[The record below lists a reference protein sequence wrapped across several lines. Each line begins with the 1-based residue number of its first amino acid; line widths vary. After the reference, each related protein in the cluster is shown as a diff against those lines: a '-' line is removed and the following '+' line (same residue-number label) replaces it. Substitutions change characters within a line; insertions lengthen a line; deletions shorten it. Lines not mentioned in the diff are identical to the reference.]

1 MEPATKKINMNPLF
15 PFMAVGSL
23 IYAFFYTFCLYKNAS
38 GITYPFFVGGTCFF
52 FFFYLKKS
60 KVTAKKFSLFIV
72 ISLMLLGISTCCTDS
87 WVLLFFNK
95 IAILLLFFY
104 LMLHNIYEDKRWDI
118 SKYLGSMLSVGIFA
132 LAYIYRPFS
141 DYTAHSALQKE
152 KASLPDK
159 PESKMKYVFWGII
172 IALPLLIVV
181 VLLLGSADAVFSN
194 LLENIFSLEIFEH
207 IWNNVWGIG
216 FLLVF
221 SFFASYC
228 LMCRLSDKDIK
239 EEVPDKRRFEP
250 LLGITVTSMI
260 SVVYLIFCFIQV
272 VYLFGGFDTLPED
285 YTYASYARE
294 GFFQLVFVC
303 LINLSLVL
311 ICVKYFRKNPVLQ
324 GILTFISLCTFIM
337 IASSAYRM
345 LLYIAVYHLTFLRIF
360 VLWALL
366 VIFLLMCGAMILI
379 YKQDFPLVKYC
390 VIVVSV
396 LYIAF
401 SFSHPDAIIARY
413 NLDKI
418 FVACTDETDGHLY
431 YSLDEN
437 RDFRYLKRLSTD
449 AAPAIFAKAAEV
461 QINPEGENRW
471 FDEHYWWLDDYA
483 AEIVTESYDHGMDF
497 PIEDYLLPDKQSPRK
512 YNFSR
517 QAAYK
522 AYTKYFK
529 THQDFA
535 ERISG
540 EIINY

>member
-1 MEPATKKINMNPLF
+1 MEPTTQKSNTNPLF

-60 KVTAKKFSLFIV
+60 GVTAKKFSIFIV
-72 ISLMLLGISTCCTDS
+72 SSLMLLGISNCCTDS
-87 WVLLFFNK
+87 WVLLFLNK
-95 IAILLLFFY
+95 FAILFLFFY

-118 SKYLGSMLSVGIFA
+118 SKYIGSMFSIGIFA
-132 LAYIYRPFS
+132 LAYIYRPIS
-141 DYTAHSALQKE
+141 DYFAYAASRKE
-152 KASLPDK
+152 ESVPRNK
-159 PESKMKYVFWGII
+159 PESKIKYIFFGIL

-194 LLENIFSLEIFEH
+194 LLERIFSFEIFET
-207 IWNNVWGIG
+207 IWKNIWGIG
-216 FLLVF
+216 FLMIF

-228 LMCRLSDKDIK
+228 LMCRLTDKDIK
-239 EEVPDKRRFEP
+239 EEISDKRRLEP
-250 LLGITVTSMI
+250 VMGITVTSLI
-260 SVVYLIFCFIQV
+260 SLVYLVFCLIQV
-272 VYLFGGFDTLPED
+272 VYLFGGFGTLPEN

-303 LINLSLVL
+303 LINLALVL
-311 ICVKYFRKNPVLQ
+311 ICMKYFRENIVLK
-324 GILTFISLCTFIM
+324 ILLSFISLCTFIM

-345 LLYIAVYHLTFLRIF
+345 ILYITVYHLTFLRLF

-379 YKQDFPLVKYC
+379 YKREFPLVKYC

-418 FVACTDETDGHLY
+418 YTACMDETDGRMY
-431 YSLDEN
+431 YTLKEN
-437 RDFRYLKRLSTD
+437 RDFYYLERLSAD
-449 AAPAIFAKAAEV
+449 AAPAIFAKAAEI
-461 QINPEGENRW
+461 QINTEGENDW
-471 FDEHYWWLDDYA
+471 FDENNYWFNEYA
-483 AEIVTESYDHGMDF
+483 AEIVSDSYNHKVQN
-497 PIEDYLLPDKQSPRK
+497 PIEDYLLPNHQSLRK
-512 YNFSR
+512 FNFSKWMAHR
-517 QAAYK
+517 AYRN
-522 AYTKYFK
+522 YFK
-529 THQDFA
+529 THELFA
-535 ERISG
+535 GQIG
-540 EIINY
+540 NFIYPY